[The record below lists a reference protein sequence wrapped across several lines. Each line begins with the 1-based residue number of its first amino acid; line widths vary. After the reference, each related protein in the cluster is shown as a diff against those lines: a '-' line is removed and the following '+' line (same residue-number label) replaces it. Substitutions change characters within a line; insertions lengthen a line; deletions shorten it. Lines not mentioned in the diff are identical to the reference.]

1 MFAAANQPERTG
13 RKEGSVVGLRASD
26 GAQGFAGNG
35 RWIRWMRDGAFLVC
49 DAPTT
54 GAWCLLRLYPAGKD
68 YIVFASRQLPEE
80 SSLSASKPP
89 SLVFP
94 TVHCLPTESFALLIS
109 VRYNIRY
116 VITVPRAVCAFPHSY
131 SIPTR
136 VPFVELSV
144 CIFVRQGSIALSPLA
159 LQLRGSHI
167 NTLGA
172 STSFPRSLSYFAH
185 LLFLFH
191 LHSLNNSHSRV
202 STSFFHKKPPATH
215 SKCLSQSSLFWPRPP
230 LSPPK
235 ALPLPS

>member
-1 MFAAANQPERTG
+1 M
-13 RKEGSVVGLRASD
+13 GLRASD

-35 RWIRWMRDGAFLVC
+35 RWIGWMRDGAFLVC

-80 SSLSASKPP
+80 SSLLQASPLHWFFLQFIVCQQ
-89 SLVFP
+89 SLSLCF
-94 TVHCLPTESFALLIS
+94 IS

-144 CIFVRQGSIALSPLA
+144 CIIRSTRFYRAFPSRTSIA
-159 LQLRGSHI
+159 RI
-167 NTLGA
+167 
-172 STSFPRSLSYFAH
+172 SYKH
-185 LLFLFH
+185 TW
-191 LHSLNNSHSRV
+191 R
-202 STSFFHKKPPATH
+202 
-215 SKCLSQSSLFWPRPP
+215 
-230 LSPPK
+230 
-235 ALPLPS
+235 LPLHFPDHSVTSLIYSSSSTCTR